1 MEQPNEKGLPTL
13 DTRGWMVPVGGV
25 QHWAGGRQDRPGGQV
40 TDPAGITGVTD
51 PAGITEVTDPAGITR
66 GTRVSLAHTR
76 NDTKHRWRLI

>member
-51 PAGITEVTDPAGITR
+51 PAGITG
-66 GTRVSLAHTR
+66 GTRVSLAQYTIR
-76 NDTKHRWRLI
+76 NDTKHR